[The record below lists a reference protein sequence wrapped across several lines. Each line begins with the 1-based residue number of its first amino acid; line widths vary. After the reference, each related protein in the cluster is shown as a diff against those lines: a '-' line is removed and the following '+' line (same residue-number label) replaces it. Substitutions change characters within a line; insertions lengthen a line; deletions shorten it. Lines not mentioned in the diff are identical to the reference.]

1 MGKQLFDR
9 FTLLHIAVG
18 VVMFYWNI
26 SFKNTIIFH
35 TIFEL
40 LENTDMG
47 VKFISTHI
55 KQWPGGKPY
64 ADSPINML
72 GDTIGV
78 ALGWYLAHKT
88 KILNES

>member
-18 VVMFYWNI
+18 VIMFYWDI
-26 SFKNTIIFH
+26 SFTNTIIFH

-40 LENTDMG
+40 LENTDIGM
-47 VKFISTHI
+47 KIINTHI
-55 KQWPGGKPY
+55 TQWPGGKSH
-64 ADSPINML
+64 ADAPINML

-78 ALGWYLAHKT
+78 ALGWYIAYIT
-88 KILNES
+88 KIRNES